1 MTFHPT
7 DQSLILYPTTQF
19 ENPSCAITLQNI
31 LIHVFCILF
40 KNNIIIE
47 LKLMYHKIH
56 PFNVYWWVLVYC
68 ATSIANFKTFSS
80 PQKALSPLAVTPHP
94 RLWFF
99 YPTGLFC
106 FGYPS
111 FSLSSL
117 HIVSKVPFSFLRSWP
132 SFGDEPVSSPVCAR
146 PHIDLRK
153 IQLHC

>member
-56 PFNVYWWVLVYC
+56 PFNVY
-68 ATSIANFKTFSS
+68 
-80 PQKALSPLAVTPHP
+80 
-94 RLWFF
+94 
-99 YPTGLFC
+99 
-106 FGYPS
+106 
-111 FSLSSL
+111 
-117 HIVSKVPFSFLRSWP
+117 
-132 SFGDEPVSSPVCAR
+132 
-146 PHIDLRK
+146 
-153 IQLHC
+153 